1 MGEELRQVQM
11 SRWIMH
17 IGEKSKQQYTKGHEV
32 ESNAVTQFFFLRKML
47 DTWYGPVGTWFL

>member
-1 MGEELRQVQM
+1 
-11 SRWIMH
+11 MH

-47 DTWYGPVGTWFL
+47 DTWYGPVGT